1 MLNTCSVLFIYKNK
15 YLLSSGYFTVLNGM
29 IDLFLAGMETTSTSL
44 MWTFLYMIHHPD
56 IQSVGLILA
65 VKSAGFEQQI
75 KGPARLSFC
84 HQCAVHKRK
93 IS

>member
-56 IQSVGLILA
+56 IQTNI
-65 VKSAGFEQQI
+65 
-75 KGPARLSFC
+75 
-84 HQCAVHKRK
+84 HQELDEVRV
-93 IS
+93 